1 MFLPVWGHS
10 SLVVRL
16 VAFGSL
22 SSVFSIA
29 LYCLCST
36 PFCFE
41 AWTEYSLSP
50 FFCFL
55 PSTPVLHILPVC
67 YYPGCSLIISSQK
80 WPLREVAKVIPKRI
94 LVTNLNFSFLE
105 ETNII
110 PFVINRSSCLGETI
124 SSSVPKASNPRK
136 KNLSWRKTQN

>member
-1 MFLPVWGHS
+1 MFLLVWGHS
-10 SLVVRL
+10 TLVVRL

-22 SSVFSIA
+22 SRFFSIA

-36 PFCFE
+36 LFCFE
-41 AWTEYSLSP
+41 PWTEYSLSP

-55 PSTPVLHILPVC
+55 PATLVLHILPVC
-67 YYPGCSLIISSQK
+67 YYLGCSLIISSQK
-80 WPLREVAKVIPKRI
+80 WPSREVVKVIPKRI

-124 SSSVPKASNPRK
+124 SSSVPKTSNPRK